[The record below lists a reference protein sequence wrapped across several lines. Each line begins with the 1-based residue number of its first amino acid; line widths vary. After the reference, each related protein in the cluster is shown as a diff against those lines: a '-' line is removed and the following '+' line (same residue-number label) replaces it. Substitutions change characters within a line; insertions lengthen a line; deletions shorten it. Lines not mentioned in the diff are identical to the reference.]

1 MHFTINREV
10 ILYPLLRVNTAVDK
24 SPTIPILSH
33 VNLEPVDGGIKLTG
47 SNIQIE
53 VSEIIPDVEV
63 SDGREI
69 NFPGAPSL
77 EFCRRL
83 PHGCNLK
90 FSTDDNRTL
99 VIETVGGTESGNGN
113 ESGQG
118 ALDSRLELQVIETT
132 TDTDE
137 EGQEDDIADLHLF
150 PKLNLGEWEHQ
161 FQMDRHGLQTL
172 IRRTRH
178 AMSIKENV
186 RPFLEAMLF
195 EMNENEVRTVATDG
209 HRLATNTIA
218 VVTGLNEKAHR
229 AIVPRKTIDILSK
242 LLAEVT
248 SAVTI
253 SFNDSHIGVSS
264 PNVSFVSKLM
274 EGQYPDWRGAV
285 PVSWNRMFRANRD
298 ELTNILT
305 RVNIL
310 SLWDK
315 KPVAASMTVSGNT
328 MEIHAESNQATRE
341 KIDETLDIAQ
351 QSVDQDD
358 ALKFQINCRYLL
370 DIFDAMPDN
379 EEVEFNLRSAQTSC
393 LVRFPDDASAT
404 FLVMLLKEH

>member
-10 ILYPLLRVNTAVDK
+10 ILYPLLRVNTAIDQ
-24 SPTIPILSH
+24 SPTIPVLSH
-33 VNLEPVDGGIKLTG
+33 VNLVPEADGIKLTG

-53 VSEIIPDVEV
+53 VSEFISDVEV
-63 SDGREI
+63 VDARQI

-90 FSTDDNRTL
+90 FTAGDNGLL
-99 VIETVGGTESGNGN
+99 VIETIDAAAKGGSKEN
-113 ESGQG
+113 ESGG
-118 ALDSRLELQVIETT
+118 SALESRLELQVIEVS
-132 TDTDE
+132 DSDQPDAM
-137 EGQEDDIADLHLF
+137 GMGDLF
-150 PKLNLGEWEHQ
+150 PKLNTGDWAYQ
-161 FQMDRHGLQTL
+161 FQMDRHSMQTL

-195 EMNENEVRTVATDG
+195 EMDGNEVRTVATDG
-209 HRLATNTIA
+209 HRLATNTVA
-218 VVTGLNEKAHR
+218 VATDLGETAHR

-242 LLAEVT
+242 LLAELT
-248 SAVTI
+248 SSVTI

-264 PNVSFVSKLM
+264 PSVSFVSKLM

-285 PVSWNRMFRANRD
+285 PMNWNRVFRASRD
-298 ELTNILT
+298 ELANVLT

-310 SLWDK
+310 SIWDK
-315 KPVAASMTVSGNT
+315 KPVAASINVSGNT
-328 MEIHAESNQATRE
+328 MFLHAESNQATKE
-341 KIDETLDIAQ
+341 KIDESIDVVQ
-351 QSVDQDD
+351 QADD
-358 ALKFQINCRYLL
+358 HEGPLKFQVNCRYLL
-370 DIFDAMPDN
+370 DIFEAMPDN
-379 EEVEFNLRSAQTSC
+379 EQVEFNLRDAQNSC
-393 LVRFPDDASAT
+393 LLRFPDDSSAS